1 MTSRGFRRI
10 AAYVG
15 ALAVL
20 LVLQTLILRASGRM
34 AEPEAA
40 ASESEPDSTQ
50 VVEAEDQPRT
60 RVFLRELVE
69 DVPVEKPATAETRP
83 AEAARPTVKAP
94 QTIAPS
100 ESLIREGQQL
110 MGGLEAAGFPS
121 IVADYRT
128 HLGFDAYVQGMER
141 LGGRFFVMQR
151 GAGRLVWEI
160 DFASGALDPVTG
172 RTGLS
177 PRSRA
182 IRNERRVQEVL
193 RKANTLE
200 PGNYEVVLLI
210 PSRLEASL
218 VGALQRAVTGEG
230 REVADFS
237 EFRGV
242 YKSAGGRL
250 SLEFQQARLKSGQ
263 EVPLDVHVPI

>member
-10 AAYVG
+10 AAYAG

-20 LVLQTLILRASGRM
+20 LVLQSLILDASGRVN
-34 AEPEAA
+34 EPESIAGEDEP
-40 ASESEPDSTQ
+40 ESVQ
-50 VVEAEDQPRT
+50 VAEAVDQPRT
-60 RVFLRELVE
+60 RVFLRELV
-69 DVPVEKPATAETRP
+69 DDMPVEKRETAEP
-83 AEAARPTVKAP
+83 VPMDSAPPTGEVS
-94 QTIAPS
+94 QTIQPT

-110 MGGLEAAGFPS
+110 MGGLEDAGFPS

-160 DFASGALDPVTG
+160 DFASGALDPMTG
-172 RTGLS
+172 RIGLS

-193 RKANTLE
+193 HKANILE

-210 PSRLEASL
+210 PLRLEACL
-218 VGALQRAVTGEG
+218 VGALQRV
-230 REVADFS
+230 VAGDARDVGDFA